1 MKFEFKNELSG
12 MEREKIFTSNDKIYG
27 DIAKEMFEKYH
38 YSNPIV
44 LKNLKKHLPLR
55 VSLFNKITIYGMTM
69 FQGYIIEYS
78 YFFNDN
84 IDFVFAYRPSLNDM
98 RKWG

>member
-1 MKFEFKNELSG
+1 MKFEFGKTVDDI
-12 MEREKIFTSNDKIYG
+12 EREEVFKRSEKAYG

-38 YSNPIV
+38 YTNPIV

-55 VSLFNKITIYGMTM
+55 VSLFNNITIYGMTM
-69 FQGYIIEYS
+69 LHGYIIEYA

-84 IDFVFAYRPSLNDM
+84 IDFVFVYKPSLNDM
-98 RKWG
+98 VNWG